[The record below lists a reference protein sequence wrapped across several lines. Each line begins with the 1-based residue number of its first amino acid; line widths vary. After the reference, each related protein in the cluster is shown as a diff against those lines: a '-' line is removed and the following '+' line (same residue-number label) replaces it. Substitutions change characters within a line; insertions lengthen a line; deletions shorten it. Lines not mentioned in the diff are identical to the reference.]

1 MTFSK
6 PELIIKNPV
15 KIDEGWRGVI
25 YAGEYKG
32 KKVSLKIAK
41 SQENIE
47 AINKEAGILE
57 ILRGKKEFPQILERG
72 NGYFIYEF
80 IEGAPFKSIKDKG
93 IIKEVL
99 KRLVDI
105 ARFLDISGINHGEL
119 NNIEKNVLVNVKD
132 SNIDV
137 YLLDF
142 DRGGF
147 SKKTHNV
154 SQLIQVLRK
163 HGILSLEE
171 AIKFG
176 KEYFKEP
183 EKVVKELKYLTK
195 STP

>member
-1 MTFSK
+1 MNFSK

-32 KKVSLKIAK
+32 KKVSLKVAK
-41 SQENIE
+41 SEENVK
-47 AINKEAGILE
+47 ALNKESEILE
-57 ILRGKKEFPQILERG
+57 ILKGKRGFPQLIERG

-80 IEGAPFKSIKDKG
+80 IEGVPFKNVKDKS
-93 IIKEVL
+93 IVKEVL
-99 KRLVDI
+99 KRLINI
-105 ARFLDISGINHGEL
+105 ARFLDVSGINHGEL

-163 HGILSLEE
+163 HGILSFEE
-171 AIKFG
+171 TIKFG

-183 EKVVKELKYLTK
+183 EKVVKELKYLIEK
-195 STP
+195 W